1 MSNRHPR
8 VDAYIDSAADFAQ
21 PILRHLRDVVHSA
34 SPEIEEA
41 IKWGFPNFV
50 KDGIV
55 CHMAAFKQHCSFG
68 FWKGELIVER
78 DPSRERAMGQFGRIT
93 SVEDL
98 PPRETI
104 IGYVQEAVRLNEDG
118 VKASKATASRATEA
132 PLHEAFRRA
141 LDAHPEAGE
150 AFERFSPS
158 QRREYA
164 EWIGEAK
171 REETR
176 ARRIDTAMEWIA
188 EGKPRNWKY
197 MKRDRGGAKGA

>member
-1 MSNRHPR
+1 
-8 VDAYIDSAADFAQ
+8 VDAYIDRAEPFAR

-34 SPEIEEA
+34 SPDIEEA

-55 CHMAAFKQHCSFG
+55 CHMAAFKEHCAFG
-68 FWKGELIVER
+68 FWKGEVIVER
-78 DPSRERAMGQFGRIT
+78 DPSREQAMGQFGRIQ
-93 SVEDL
+93 SLEDL

-104 IGYVQEAVRLNEDG
+104 IAYVQEAVRLNEEG
-118 VKASKATASRATEA
+118 VKVPRSKAGPAREA
-132 PLHEAFRRA
+132 PLHESFRRA
-141 LDAHPEAGE
+141 LDAHPAAGE

-164 EWIGEAK
+164 EWIDEAK
-171 REETR
+171 RDETR
-176 ARRIDTAMEWIA
+176 SRRIDTAIEWIA

-197 MKRDRGGAKGA
+197 MKERR